1 MQLNTLDDLKKILT
15 QENILQRYNLDK
27 IGVYGSFARGEKFN
41 DIDLYIDI
49 EGYEISSA
57 RQLCDELSEI
67 LQIRVDLML
76 KDHAEPIILYNAK
89 KDMIYVSQ

>member
-1 MQLNTLDDLKKILT
+1 MELKTIDDFKNILIK
-15 QENILQRYNLDK
+15 ENILNRYGLDK

-49 EGYEISSA
+49 NGYNMSIA
-57 RQLCDELSEI
+57 RQLRDELAEI

-76 KDHAEPIILYNAK
+76 KDHAEPIIFYNAK